1 MTLRGLYA
9 ITPDTAD
16 SDALLRRVRALLQ
29 GRPAALQYRNK
40 LAGVAQRRF
49 EAGALADLC
58 RRHGVPLIVNDDV
71 ELALE
76 VDAAGAHLGRD
87 DGALTAA
94 RARLGPRL
102 LGASCYDSLERAR
115 SAVAQGVD
123 YVAFGSVFASP
134 TKPAAV
140 RAPLS
145 LFAAARA
152 LGVPRVA
159 IGGITLDNAPALIA
173 AGADCIAVISA
184 VFDAPDAAAAARAFA
199 QLFERQQT
207 IPA

>member
-40 LAGVAQRRF
+40 LAGAAQRRA

-58 RRHGVPLIVNDDV
+58 RRFGVPLIVNDDV

-87 DGALTAA
+87 DGALPAA
-94 RARLGPRL
+94 RARLGTRL

-115 SAVAQGVD
+115 SAAGLVGDAN
-123 YVAFGSVFASP
+123 
-134 TKPAAV
+134 
-140 RAPLS
+140 
-145 LFAAARA
+145 
-152 LGVPRVA
+152 
-159 IGGITLDNAPALIA
+159 TLPKA
-173 AGADCIAVISA
+173 
-184 VFDAPDAAAAARAFA
+184 
-199 QLFERQQT
+199 T
-207 IPA
+207 